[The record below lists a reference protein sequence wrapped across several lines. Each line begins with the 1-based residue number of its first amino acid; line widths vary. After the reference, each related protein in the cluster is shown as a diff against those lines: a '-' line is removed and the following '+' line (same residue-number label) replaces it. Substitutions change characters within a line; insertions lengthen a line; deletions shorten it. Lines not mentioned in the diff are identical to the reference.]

1 MIPTSI
7 LRVWFFGLFSFILIG
22 AGIYCSHEWYR
33 RSWSYDF
40 ARQRS
45 YFDPHLGFNHPTLFL
60 AVAVILL
67 LWVLIGGLIVRA
79 LFGLL
84 TKAKGSAGGDA
95 PSRHSSEKGV
105 VSRLGRP
112 DGSELHVECYGPEGA
127 PVIVLTHG
135 WGADRTEWNY
145 LQRDLAG
152 RFRLIVWDLPGL
164 GRSTQPTNHDY
175 RLENL
180 ASDLQAVLALA
191 GDQPAILLGH
201 SIGGMITLTFCG
213 LFPQELGTRVGGIAL
228 IQTTYTNPVRT
239 TTFAGLLT
247 ALERPLIIPLLHL
260 TIWLAPVVWLMNQLS
275 YLNGSSHLSSTGSGF
290 AGTETWEQVE
300 HVTRL
305 GVKAWPAVLARG
317 LLGMLRY
324 DATATLKTMMVPTLV
339 IAGDHD
345 PVCKPEASRR
355 MRYDIAASDLAML
368 KPAKHL
374 GLLEHHQHFAKH
386 VSQFALVCLSPK
398 PHPLREVKPT
408 PN

>member
-1 MIPTSI
+1 
-7 LRVWFFGLFSFILIG
+7 
-22 AGIYCSHEWYR
+22 
-33 RSWSYDF
+33 
-40 ARQRS
+40 
-45 YFDPHLGFNHPTLFL
+45 
-60 AVAVILL
+60 
-67 LWVLIGGLIVRA
+67 
-79 LFGLL
+79 
-84 TKAKGSAGGDA
+84 
-95 PSRHSSEKGV
+95 
-105 VSRLGRP
+105 
-112 DGSELHVECYGPEGA
+112 
-127 PVIVLTHG
+127 VIVLTHG

-355 MRYDIAASDLAML
+355 MRYDIVASDLAML
-368 KPAKHL
+368 KPAKHM